1 MTQDLTHAAQVLEE
15 TENRAKAI
23 VNFPNRR
30 KASIHRFKNLSD
42 SQAGKKKKESN
53 LDASQTLNTKDDGGK
68 KSSQQPEGK
77 TKKKKEDTLTPIR
90 LIADFSTETLEFR
103 R

>member
-42 SQAGKKKKESN
+42 SQAGKKKRVK
-53 LDASQTLNTKDDGGK
+53 LRCIPNTEH
-68 KSSQQPEGK
+68 Q
-77 TKKKKEDTLTPIR
+77 R
-90 LIADFSTETLEFR
+90 
-103 R
+103 